1 MTDPR
6 SVRATVKAAK
16 ANAESAR
23 DRWPDGAGGT
33 TAIEQAIELLATAE
47 EILDACVEADRTSG
61 PGFPD

>member
-23 DRWPDGAGGT
+23 DRWPDEAGGI
-33 TAIEQAIELLATAE
+33 TAIEQAIEELDFAE
-47 EILDACVEADRTSG
+47 EQLTACVDAAETSG
-61 PGFPD
+61 PGWPD